1 MNIECTFGKFK
12 IIQTVADHE
21 ELLILSKWDSLK
33 FFFASSRIFL
43 VNQKDAVF
51 GVYLNKKECIETI
64 GELIKNINYKD
75 WDHLH
80 LESDQL
86 IVKQ

>member
-12 IIQTVADHE
+12 IIQTVTNDE
-21 ELLILSKWDSLK
+21 ELLILSKWDCLK
-33 FFFASSRIFL
+33 NFFASSRIFL
-43 VNQKDAVF
+43 VDQKDAVF

-64 GELIKNINYKD
+64 GELIKHIDYKD

-80 LESDQL
+80 LGTDQL

>member
-12 IIQTVADHE
+12 IIQTVADNE
-21 ELLILSKWDSLK
+21 ELLILSKWECLK
-33 FFFASSRIFL
+33 NFFASSRIFM
-43 VNQKDAVF
+43 VNQKEAVF
-51 GVYLNKKECIETI
+51 GVYLNKKECLETI
-64 GELIKNINYKD
+64 NELIKNIDYKD

-80 LESDQL
+80 LGSDQL

>member
-1 MNIECTFGKFK
+1 MIIECTFGKFK
-12 IIQTVADHE
+12 IIQTVNNDE
-21 ELLILSKWDSLK
+21 ELLILSKWDCLK
-33 FFFASSRIFL
+33 NFFASSRIFL
-43 VNQKDAVF
+43 VDQKDAVF
-51 GVYLNKKECIETI
+51 GVFLNKKECIETI
-64 GELIKNINYKD
+64 TELIKNINYKD

>member
-12 IIQTVADHE
+12 IIQTVTNDE
-21 ELLILSKWDSLK
+21 ELLILSKWDCLNN
-33 FFFASSRIFL
+33 FFASSRIFL

-51 GVYLNKKECIETI
+51 GVYLNKMECIETI
-64 GELIKNINYKD
+64 SELIKNINYKD

-80 LESDQL
+80 LGSDQS
-86 IVKQ
+86 IVK